1 MSEARPRYRFPLGG
15 GRALKHLLAAVD
27 RPLYLVAHG
36 LTRTHDS
43 IFGVAFPDRV
53 GQQASDMARLRL
65 RTFGG
70 LSLEGAAGNGAT
82 PKGRRPLALL
92 ALLATS
98 GSRGLSRDKVTALL
112 WPESDAE
119 RGRNSL
125 SQVLSSLRRELG
137 PDDPVL
143 GTAEIRLNANA
154 ITSDVEDFET
164 SIADGDVERAVTIPS
179 GPFLDGFYLADAPE
193 FERWVEEQRA
203 RLNEKQ
209 RDALKRAAS
218 HADRRGDRAG
228 AVEWWRRLA
237 ALDPT
242 SARAA
247 VGLMEALAATGDVA
261 AALHHFQVYTAL
273 LEQDLHVEPDAAV
286 VRLAERLRRGGG
298 VAHDPVTDVPAHTPG
313 AAVAANPDRTVA
325 TGVTDARPRPV
336 WGRIGGNRVYALAA
350 FTLLVAA
357 FIVLWAAGVGPF
369 ATLLKAGKLGPNEL
383 VLVADFETSRPD
395 SALSRPLAQM
405 MRSGLSQSR
414 VIEVVP
420 LSRVASALERMA
432 RAPDSWIDLL
442 LAREIARREGIKAVV
457 GGTLTPL
464 PGGGAYLLS
473 TRLILASTGD
483 ELASFQATADG
494 AKDLV
499 AAMDSL
505 SRQLRERIGESLKSV
520 RADPP
525 LAEVTTTSLD
535 ALKKYTEAVQAHA
548 GLDYPRAIALLDEA
562 IARDSNFAMAY
573 RQMVASM
580 DEVGGRY
587 SVRLMMME
595 RAYRLRDRL
604 PEPERLET
612 IALYYSRVL
621 ADLAKARATYE
632 EFLSKYPRAP
642 GATDYA
648 WFYLWSSREFARA
661 ESVFAARIAADTS
674 VPYAYLAIVDAQIA
688 QGKLA
693 DARRSVERLA
703 RRFPNQALSRRS
715 ELQYAL
721 GHVDSAESI
730 MRNGASSGSHPN
742 PRPYAQNML
751 KTYALLRGQIANA
764 RLHLAEARTLTTSA
778 GGQLL
783 SLQDTMTLAQIQL
796 VFFNRRE
803 VAARMLDRA
812 LRETPRDSI
821 LEPYFGPQPYLRAA
835 SLYASAER
843 PDKARHALALYD
855 RDVKDTAQ
863 RRRDERNRQL
873 ATAYIDLAEG
883 RASEAAAEFRR
894 ADRLYDWPDIVCA
907 VCIDPEVGRAF
918 DRAGMPDS
926 AVAVFEHFVNA
937 PSMRREPTDAWNL
950 HWILRRLGELHESR
964 GDSAA
969 AAKYY
974 RRFVTLWKD
983 ADPDLQPAVEDVRR
997 RLSRLGR

>member
-1 MSEARPRYRFPLGG
+1 
-15 GRALKHLLAAVD
+15 
-27 RPLYLVAHG
+27 
-36 LTRTHDS
+36 
-43 IFGVAFPDRV
+43 
-53 GQQASDMARLRL
+53 MARLRL

-70 LSLEGAAGNGAT
+70 LSLEGTDHGNGAT

-143 GTAEIRLNANA
+143 GTAEIRLNPNA

-164 SIADGDVERAVTIPS
+164 SIAHGDVERAVTIPS

-209 RDALKRAAS
+209 RDALKRAAL

-228 AVEWWRRLA
+228 AVTWWRRLA

-242 SARAA
+242 SAHATVA
-247 VGLMEALAATGDVA
+247 LMEALAAAGDVA
-261 AALHHFQVYTAL
+261 AALHHFRIYTAL
-273 LEQDLHVEPDAAV
+273 LEQELHVEPDTAI
-286 VRLAERLRRGGG
+286 VRLAERLRRGDG
-298 VAHDPVTDVPAHTPG
+298 VARDVLTEMPAHAPRVPVADSPRG
-313 AAVAANPDRTVA
+313 AVATV
-325 TGVTDARPRPV
+325 VTDASPPPF
-336 WGRIGGNRVYALAA
+336 WGRIGMNSVYALAA
-350 FTLLVAA
+350 FTLLVSA

-369 ATLLKAGKLGPNEL
+369 ATLLSAGKLGTNEL
-383 VLVADFETSRPD
+383 VLVADFKTSGPD

-414 VIEVVP
+414 VIGIVP

-432 RAPDSWIDLL
+432 RATDSRIDLP
-442 LAREIARREGIKAVV
+442 LAREIAQREGIKAVV

-464 PGGGAYLLS
+464 PDGGAYLLS
-473 TRLILASTGD
+473 TQLVLASTGD

-499 AAMDSL
+499 AAVDSL

-525 LAEVTTTSLD
+525 LADVTTRSLD
-535 ALKKYTEAVQAHA
+535 ALKRYTEAVQAYA
-548 GLDYPRAIALLDEA
+548 AFDFPRAIALLDEA
-562 IARDSNFAMAY
+562 IGLDSNFAMAY
-573 RQMVASM
+573 RQMAVSM
-580 DEVGGRY
+580 DEVEGRF

-604 PEPERLET
+604 PEPERLQT
-612 IALYYSRVL
+612 MALYYSRVL
-621 ADLAKARATYE
+621 GDRAKARATYE
-632 EFLSKYPRAP
+632 ELLSKYPRTE
-642 GATDYA
+642 GAAEFYA
-648 WFYLWSSREFARA
+648 WFYLESSREFARA
-661 ESVFAARIAADTS
+661 ESVFAALIAADTS
-674 VPYAYLAIVDAQIA
+674 VPYPRVGIVGAQIA

-693 DARRSVERLA
+693 DARRSVER
-703 RRFPNQALSRRS
+703 RVRQFPNRSPGIIES

-721 GHVDSAESI
+721 GQVDSAESI
-730 MRNGASSGSHPN
+730 MRNVASSASQPHV
-742 PRPYAQNML
+742 RRAAQIL
-751 KTYALLRGQIANA
+751 LTTYALLRGQIAKA
-764 RLHLAEARTLTTSA
+764 RPHLEEARALAPAA
-778 GGQLL
+778 GGQLA

-835 SLYASAER
+835 SLYASAGR
-843 PDKARHALALYD
+843 PDKARQALALYD

-863 RRRDERNRQL
+863 RRRDERDRQS
-873 ATAYIDLAEG
+873 AAGYIDLADG
-883 RASEAAAEFRR
+883 RASAAVTEFRH
-894 ADRLYDWPDIVCA
+894 ADRLFAWPAAVCA
-907 VCIDPEVGRAF
+907 VCIDPDVGRAF

-926 AVAVFEHFVNA
+926 AIAVFEHYVNA
-937 PSMRREPTDAWNL
+937 PGYRREFTDAWNL
-950 HWILRRLGELHESR
+950 HWILKRLGELYEAR

-974 RRFVTLWKD
+974 QKFVRLWKD
-983 ADPDLQPAVEDVRR
+983 ADPDLQPAVADVRR